1 MSTEPLRLGIIGLA
15 HLHPRSYMS
24 HLLTLPEVKVVAA
37 AEQENSLLELFVRDF
52 PMDGYGG
59 WREMIEE
66 QKLDLALIFLPHAL
80 CPEAAAAC
88 AERGIHLL
96 VEKPMAAT
104 SRGIQR
110 MMAAAEANKVL
121 LTAPYVWRYHPVARR
136 MKELIREGILG
147 EVVALTGRCA
157 AGRLHRYLEGHA
169 GWMLTRA
176 LSGGGPMHNL
186 GVHWI
191 DLFRWLLE
199 DEAVEVVGRTLKVN
213 PQFDIEDHSNALV
226 QFSRGA
232 LLDLD
237 ISYTVPDSFPF
248 GRDLF
253 LSLRGTRG
261 CLSWSPSFEG
271 IHETLFVC
279 CNEGE
284 FSRPENQQVAF
295 DLPACPGYGGQA
307 GLDYLKMVVHCL
319 KSRVEPSITARDGL
333 KALQIVE
340 AIYLSAQSRRTEP
353 VPA

>member
-1 MSTEPLRLGIIGLA
+1 MNTEPFRLGMIGLA
-15 HLHPRSYMS
+15 HLHPRSYMA
-24 HLLTLPEVKVVAA
+24 HLLALPEVMVTAA
-37 AEQENSLLELFVRDF
+37 AEPDPAILGPFTRDF
-52 PMDGYGG
+52 PMEGYGD
-59 WREMIEE
+59 WREMIDEE
-66 QKLDLALIFLPHAL
+66 KLDLALIFLPHAL

-96 VEKPMAAT
+96 VEKPMAAA
-104 SRGIQR
+104 SQGIRR
-110 MMAAAEANKVL
+110 MMEATRTRGVL
-121 LTAPYVWRYHPVARR
+121 LTAPYVWRFHCVARR
-136 MKELIREGILG
+136 MKALVREGILG
-147 EVVALTGRCA
+147 QVVACTGRCA

-169 GWMLTRA
+169 RWMLTRA

-213 PQFDIEDHSNALV
+213 PEYDIEDHSNALV

-232 LLDLD
+232 VLDLD
-237 ISYTVPDSFPF
+237 ISYTVPDSFPY

-279 CNEGE
+279 SNEGE
-284 FSRPENQQVAF
+284 YSRAENQEVAF
-295 DLPACPGYGGQA
+295 ELPACPGYGGQA
-307 GLDYLKMVVHCL
+307 GLDYLKMVIQCL
-319 KSRVEPSITARDGL
+319 HEKVEPSITAMDGL

-340 AIYLSAQSRRTEP
+340 AIYRSAETRRTEP